1 MSCSAKETTLVS
13 LIVVL
18 IGTTIKLLSLVIV
31 VLKRFF
37 LICDKLTI
45 ASYIIT
51 TSMTNIISTNV
62 TVWGF

>member
-37 LICDKLTI
+37 LICYKFLSGIDSFFLPATLGL
-45 ASYIIT
+45 
-51 TSMTNIISTNV
+51 ISDS
-62 TVWGF
+62 F